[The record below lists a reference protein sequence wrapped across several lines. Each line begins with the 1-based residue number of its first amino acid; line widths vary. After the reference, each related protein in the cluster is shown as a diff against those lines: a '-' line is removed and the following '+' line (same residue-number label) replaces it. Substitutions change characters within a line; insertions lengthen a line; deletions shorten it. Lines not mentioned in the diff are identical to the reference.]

1 MTIAVVWS
9 LCAHALVAVK
19 QLLMTRDGTQG
30 AVDWP
35 AERPLTTGHARVMTT
50 QTKQP
55 FFRQSAQAR
64 ERWKGVGQPH
74 TTTHTQNESNRIRSN
89 QLTVRC
95 FVRYRDGVDGAGA
108 AGFGHGGFGEQMEC
122 LLCSIVCVFA
132 EDKERTIASAL
143 CNGCVSLL
151 YDLTSYAE
159 NDTGHFVLLA

>member
-55 FFRQSAQAR
+55 FFRQSAQPR

-122 LLCSIVCVFA
+122 RCAVLCVFA
-132 EDKERTIASAL
+132 TREKKERLRASLAMRH
-143 CNGCVSLL
+143 
-151 YDLTSYAE
+151 SYILPTCMAE
-159 NDTGHFVLLA
+159 NDTGHCVLLAY